1 MNCFIYIPKD
11 ALDYAKDYLTMR
23 NVKFAVAACED
34 GTIEIASKEKFSKVL
49 DNLAKR
55 CYNKDRK

>member
-11 ALDYAKDYLTMR
+11 KIDYAKSYLEMR
-23 NVKFAVAACED
+23 GVKFAVVECAD
-34 GTIEIASKEKFSKVL
+34 GTLEIATKEKFSKVL

-55 CYNKDRK
+55 CYN